1 MKLSYVLYPTYKRI
15 AEDNFNKACE
25 IKNNSM
31 YEEAE
36 IESILPDFTIPCIVF
51 GALYLEA
58 FINDY
63 AFRKLDRKL
72 FEYVDKLD
80 LVGKWL
86 VVPELAVGKKF
97 PKEQHVFELLKNI
110 VKNRNRLVHFKTDS
124 FDYVHP
130 FDKAKKVEERY
141 IKEFPEFLED
151 KKDAFD
157 DKGKL
162 LPEKPA
168 YLEQYQQEA
177 LEAYHD
183 EHNKFMS
190 HFPTYFDEAENA
202 VKLLDIIATFI
213 NEIDT
218 K

>member
-1 MKLSYVLYPTYKRI
+1 MLPYIVQSYRGDGKVKLNYVLYLTYKRV
-15 AEDNFNKACE
+15 AEDNYKKACE

-36 IESILPDFTIPCIVF
+36 IESILPDFTILCIVF
-51 GALYLEA
+51 GALYLKA

-97 PKEQHVFELLKNI
+97 PKELHVFELLKKI
-110 VKNRNRLVHFKTDS
+110 VKNRNKLVHFKIDS
-124 FDYVHP
+124 FDFTHP
-130 FDKAKKVEERY
+130 SDKAKVVEEKY
-141 IKEFPEFLED
+141 MKEYPSFSED

-157 DKGKL
+157 FEGKL
-162 LPEKPA
+162 TLGKPV
-168 YLEQYQQEA
+168 YLE
-177 LEAYHD
+177 
-183 EHNKFMS
+183 N
-190 HFPTYFDEAENA
+190 
-202 VKLLDIIATFI
+202 IIGML
-213 NEIDT
+213 
-218 K
+218 